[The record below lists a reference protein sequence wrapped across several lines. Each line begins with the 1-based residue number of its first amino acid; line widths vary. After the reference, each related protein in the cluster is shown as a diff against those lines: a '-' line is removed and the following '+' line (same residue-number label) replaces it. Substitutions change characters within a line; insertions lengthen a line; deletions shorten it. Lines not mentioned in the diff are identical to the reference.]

1 MTNDSRELTHAEM
14 QTVYEQNLKD
24 FQRLQ
29 RKTQVLEILNEMDV
43 PDMRKDLNKIGNLR
57 WLQRNLLIRN
67 GNHPRAVEVVETI
80 TKMARDKNKENQQV
94 MKLPVI
100 PGGQRMNV
108 QVGDIIG
115 FVCDYKHTKIEG
127 QVLRIL
133 EKVNGLR
140 PQIVTGKQVVS

>member
-29 RKTQVLEILNEMDV
+29 RKTLVLEILNEMDV
-43 PDMRKDLNKIGNLR
+43 PETRKDLNKIGNLR

-80 TKMARDKNKENQQV
+80 TKMAREKNKENQKV
-94 MKLPVI
+94 MKLPII
-100 PGGQRMNV
+100 PGG
-108 QVGDIIG
+108 
-115 FVCDYKHTKIEG
+115 
-127 QVLRIL
+127 
-133 EKVNGLR
+133 
-140 PQIVTGKQVVS
+140 

>member
-29 RKTQVLEILNEMDV
+29 RKALVLEILNEMDV

-100 PGGQRMNV
+100 PGG
-108 QVGDIIG
+108 
-115 FVCDYKHTKIEG
+115 
-127 QVLRIL
+127 
-133 EKVNGLR
+133 
-140 PQIVTGKQVVS
+140 

>member
-43 PDMRKDLNKIGNLR
+43 PDKRKDLNKIGNLR

-94 MKLPVI
+94 RKLPII
-100 PGGQRMNV
+100 PGG
-108 QVGDIIG
+108 
-115 FVCDYKHTKIEG
+115 
-127 QVLRIL
+127 
-133 EKVNGLR
+133 
-140 PQIVTGKQVVS
+140 